1 MEQSNFCMEQSDFDY
16 GANWL
21 LIKAKWLGTK
31 WPWGEVTG
39 DEMTMGWSDWGRNDH
54 GVKWLDT
61 FHVLRGKTVG
71 VLYEKGAEE
80 EAFSYSPLTL

>member
-1 MEQSNFCMEQSDFDY
+1 MEQTDFWLKRSDWGRNDH
-16 GANWL
+16 GV
-21 LIKAKWLGTK
+21 KWLGTK

-80 EAFSYSPLTL
+80 EAFSYSPLAL

>member
-21 LIKAKWLGTK
+21 LIKAKRLGTK
-31 WPWGEVTG
+31 WPWGE
-39 DEMTMGWSDWGRNDH
+39 
-54 GVKWLDT
+54 VKWLDT
-61 FHVLRGKTVG
+61 FHVLRGKAVG
-71 VLYEKGAEE
+71 VLYEKGDEE

>member
-31 WPWGEVTG
+31 WPWGEV
-39 DEMTMGWSDWGRNDH
+39 
-54 GVKWLDT
+54 KWLDT

>member
-1 MEQSNFCMEQSDFDY
+1 MY
-16 GANWL
+16 G
-21 LIKAKWLGTK
+21 AKWLIMVQTDFWLK
-31 WPWGEVTG
+31 Q
-39 DEMTMGWSDWGRNDH
+39 SDWGRNDH
-54 GVKWLDT
+54 GVKQLDT

>member
-1 MEQSNFCMEQSDFDY
+1 MY
-16 GANWL
+16 G
-21 LIKAKWLGTK
+21 AKWLIMVQTDFWLK
-31 WPWGEVTG
+31 R
-39 DEMTMGWSDWGRNDH
+39 SDWGRNDH